1 MHGWK
6 AERAWAHLE
15 KSKLFGMSVV
25 YRKEVCN
32 RRSGRLTKIIFVTIY
47 SPLHVLKPKMKHDQ
61 FYFQ

>member
-32 RRSGRLTKIIFVTIY
+32 RRPGRLTKIIF
-47 SPLHVLKPKMKHDQ
+47 
-61 FYFQ
+61 